1 MLINKLYNEEY
12 AELIS
17 EEIFH
22 NLLIESGTFKDM
34 FIVNFFKFSK
44 TFNINKIFLIKP
56 IIKILTSVIN
66 VIKTSI
72 TSSSDTSSDFNLDF
86 SQSKVKMHI
95 EVNLNKLLL
104 VLQDHTVSYDK
115 ENISSLNTI
124 IIIEYFTNY
133 ILLITEINEQKYY
146 SYLYPL
152 ISRKLMISLT
162 NFMIYHPYNNIYHSS
177 YTNYLQALHEINIK
191 DKYFKKYL
199 IDEQLISIFIN
210 YLKDIYP
217 EHSVYLLL

>member
-22 NLLIESGTFKDM
+22 GLLIESGTFKDM

-95 EVNLNKLLL
+95 EVNLNKC
-104 VLQDHTVSYDK
+104 
-115 ENISSLNTI
+115 
-124 IIIEYFTNY
+124 FG
-133 ILLITEINEQKYY
+133 
-146 SYLYPL
+146 
-152 ISRKLMISLT
+152 
-162 NFMIYHPYNNIYHSS
+162 FG
-177 YTNYLQALHEINIK
+177 IK
-191 DKYFKKYL
+191 
-199 IDEQLISIFIN
+199 
-210 YLKDIYP
+210 
-217 EHSVYLLL
+217 VYVGCESK